1 LKNFEKGA
9 KKNAPV
15 FAVSATR
22 LPKRRKAMRK
32 IFMILTLLC
41 CAVLAAPL
49 AHSAGGTLKIALTSN
64 LNTLDPAKTKSG
76 DEYLY
81 MFMVF
86 NALTMIDRDLT
97 VKPDLAEK
105 WESSADLKTW
115 TFHLR
120 KGVKFHHGR
129 ELDSEDVKAT
139 IERIQDKATGST
151 ARVNFLMVD
160 KIETPDKST
169 VKFTLNIPYSAFPE
183 ICGERQ
189 ARIVPK
195 DKIGELATH
204 PVGTGPFMF
213 KSFKPGD
220 RVELTKN
227 PAYFESGVPKLEGVV
242 LLVMPES
249 ATRIA
254 ALETGETHAVWKLPL
269 EAIDKLKKNPGVIVD
284 EVPTSS
290 WDGLV
295 MHNKTPP
302 FDDPRVRKA
311 VLLAIDKAQMAEIA
325 LFGHGSPTITPIP
338 PSHPFF
344 NQNVSMKS
352 DIAAA
357 KKLLAEAG
365 HPNGF
370 EVALIVPEGR
380 PERER
385 LGVAAREMLKAVGIK
400 VNIQRVPWDKFLA
413 DVEGKAAFSVNGF
426 FSRPTVDTSLY
437 PWFHSAGS
445 WNTGLWHYK
454 NERVDKILDTARQ
467 AASAEE
473 RKKLYQ
479 ELQQV
484 VSEDPPSVVPYV
496 VNQVDGFRK
505 EVKGLRSNPML
516 WFDVRNVTIE

>member
-1 LKNFEKGA
+1 
-9 KKNAPV
+9 
-15 FAVSATR
+15 
-22 LPKRRKAMRK
+22 MRK
-32 IFMILTLLC
+32 LLVVLSIIC
-41 CAVLAAPL
+41 CAALASPDLHA
-49 AHSAGGTLKIALTSN
+49 ASGTLKVALTSN

-86 NALTMIDRDLT
+86 NSLTLIDHDMT

-105 WESSADLKTW
+105 WEASPDLKTW

-129 ELDSEDVKAT
+129 ELAAEDVKAT

-151 ARVNFLMVD
+151 ARVNFLMVE
-160 KIETPDKST
+160 KIETPDPYT
-169 VKFTLNIPYSAFPE
+169 VKFTLTIPYAAFPE

-189 ARIVPK
+189 ARIVPR

-213 KSFKPGD
+213 KAFKPGD
-220 RVELTKN
+220 RVELVKN
-227 PAYFESGVPKLEGVV
+227 PNYFEPGVPKLDAVT
-242 LLVMPES
+242 LLVIPES
-249 ATRIA
+249 ATRVT
-254 ALETGETHAVWKLPL
+254 ALETGEIHAVWKLPL
-269 EAIDKLKKNPGVIVD
+269 ESIDKLKKNPDVVVD

-290 WDGLV
+290 WDGLI
-295 MHNKTPP
+295 MHNKMAP
-302 FDDPRVRKA
+302 FDNPKVRKA
-311 VLLAIDKAQMAEIA
+311 VLLAIDKAQMSEIA

-338 PSHPFF
+338 PSHAFF
-344 NQNVSMKS
+344 GKDVAMKP
-352 DIAAA
+352 DLVAA

-370 EVALIVPEGR
+370 EVTLIVPEGR

-385 LGVAAREMLKAVGIK
+385 MGIAAREMLKGIGVS

-437 PWFHSAGS
+437 PWYHSAGS

-454 NERVDKILDTARQ
+454 NERVDQILDTARQ
-467 AASAEE
+467 TDSPEA
-473 RKKLYQ
+473 RRKLYM

-484 VSEDPPSVVPYV
+484 VSDDPPSVVPYV

-516 WFDVRNVTIE
+516 WFDVRNVTIEN